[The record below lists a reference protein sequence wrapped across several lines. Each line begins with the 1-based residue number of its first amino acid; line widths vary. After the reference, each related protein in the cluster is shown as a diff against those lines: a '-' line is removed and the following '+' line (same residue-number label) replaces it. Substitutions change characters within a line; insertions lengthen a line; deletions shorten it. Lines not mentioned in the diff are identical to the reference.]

1 MRLGAGRAAQGGRID
16 HAVGVVVHRKRGD
29 RVEAGEP
36 LATVHARREPG
47 RAVAGVL
54 RDRRRAGR
62 ARRCCLRTMPELP
75 EVETVRRGLV
85 PVLAGHELTAVEI
98 RDGRLTA
105 PADPMRSRTTCWAR
119 SSTGVGRR
127 GKYLTSS
134 WTTAARWSCHLRMT
148 GWYHHVPELVE
159 RPHLR
164 ARVRTGRRQLAAL
177 LRPAPVRHD
186 AADRGRAGW
195 RSTGAGGSARSRWTV
210 PGRRRCCGPRCGG
223 RLAPVKALLLD
234 QQVVAGVGNI
244 YADEAL
250 WIARIHPLTPGAA
263 IGAVRAG
270 RLHDAVIAVLE
281 RGIEHQGASI
291 DTYRSV
297 DGEPGSMQERF
308 AVYDREGEP
317 CLRCGGPIRKI
328 RVAQRG
334 THYCPRC
341 TPRP

>member
-1 MRLGAGRAAQGGRID
+1 
-16 HAVGVVVHRKRGD
+16 
-29 RVEAGEP
+29 
-36 LATVHARREPG
+36 
-47 RAVAGVL
+47 
-54 RDRRRAGR
+54 
-62 ARRCCLRTMPELP
+62 MPELP

-85 PVLAGHELTAVEI
+85 PVLAGHELTTVEI

-105 PADPMRSRTTCWAR
+105 PADPDAVAHDLLGAVV
-119 SSTGVGRR
+119 TGVGRR
-127 GKYLTSS
+127 GKYLTIELGDGRTLVS
-134 WTTAARWSCHLRMT
+134 HLRMT

-164 ARVRTGRRQLAAL
+164 AVLGLDDGSWVLYSDQRRFGTMRLIDAGGLEEYWRGRVGPEPLDGAWTPAVLRAAL
-177 LRPAPVRHD
+177 
-186 AADRGRAGW
+186 
-195 RSTGAGGSARSRWTV
+195 
-210 PGRRRCCGPRCGG
+210 RR

-234 QQVVAGVGNI
+234 QKVVAGVGNI

-270 RLHDAVIAVLE
+270 RLHDAVITVLE